1 MKTKSN
7 TQTNN
12 PMAVKEPQVEYA
24 STLTPITST
33 YHKTTEQISEEW
45 QQPLTMELIKKWNEE
60 AEIDDETNNLLTS
73 EQVFTVMEHKYPWL
87 CK

>member
-24 STLTPITST
+24 STLTLITST

-45 QQPLTMELIKKWNEE
+45 QQPLTMELINKWNEE
-60 AEIDDETNNLLTS
+60 AEIDDETNDLLTS
-73 EQVFTVMEHKYPWL
+73 EQVFTVMEHKHPWL

>member
-1 MKTKSN
+1 
-7 TQTNN
+7 
-12 PMAVKEPQVEYA
+12 
-24 STLTPITST
+24 
-33 YHKTTEQISEEW
+33 
-45 QQPLTMELIKKWNEE
+45 MELINKWNEE